1 MVKVRKNKIILIV
14 TCCLALILC
23 ISLGVDARQWQTSLK
38 PALLKQ
44 VLVSAGI
51 EAEQD
56 VLYHHGIFLK
66 VLSLKGPE
74 DVPVVIGFPKDGIR
88 KGEPFMLVADGI
100 EYGVKMT
107 EDGDLMVIN
116 GDAELISQ
124 GVLDMVECILLSVED
139 MLEML
144 AECDILDVYCFV
156 EAAITGSIAISL
168 CPLNIL

>member
-1 MVKVRKNKIILIV
+1 MAKVLKNKATLIV
-14 TCCLALILC
+14 TFCFGLILC
-23 ISLGVDARQWQTSLK
+23 LSLQADAQQGQISFK
-38 PALLKQ
+38 PVLLKQ

-56 VLYHHGIFLK
+56 VLYHHGILLK
-66 VLSLKGPE
+66 ALSLKGPE
-74 DVPVVIGFPKDGIR
+74 DIPIVIGFPRDGIQ
-88 KGEPFMLVADGI
+88 KGKPFLLVADGI

-107 EDGDLMVIN
+107 EDEGLMVIN
-116 GDAELISQ
+116 GDAELISL
-124 GVLDMVECILLSVED
+124 GILDMVECILLSVED

-144 AECDILDVYCFV
+144 AECDILDVYCFI

>member
-1 MVKVRKNKIILIV
+1 
-14 TCCLALILC
+14 
-23 ISLGVDARQWQTSLK
+23 
-38 PALLKQ
+38 
-44 VLVSAGI
+44 
-51 EAEQD
+51 
-56 VLYHHGIFLK
+56 
-66 VLSLKGPE
+66 
-74 DVPVVIGFPKDGIR
+74 
-88 KGEPFMLVADGI
+88 MLVADGI

-156 EAAITGSIAISL
+156 EAAITGSLAIGL